1 MITGAKLYYY
11 QQMYDPYSDTRT
23 PFFYLDAKEV
33 TAGLDW
39 TNGVTWDSQPTY
51 KNTVLDSQKISEET
65 TGKYVGW
72 DLTSVIKKKY
82 EE

>member
-1 MITGAKLYYY
+1 
-11 QQMYDPYSDTRT
+11 MYKRQ
-23 PFFYLDAKEV
+23 
-33 TAGLDW
+33 GLDW

-72 DLTSVIKKKY
+72 DLTSVIKKK
-82 EE
+82 